1 MEKILNISGQN
12 EVEEESYTASVDS
25 QWLDMSWL
33 DRCVFFL
40 SNTLYYFL
48 NPNSG
53 ELDCACSLFRKHLSM
68 KKGSE
73 VPEFLQFPS
82 KISAQSFML

>member
-33 DRCVFFL
+33 DRCVFFYQIL
-40 SNTLYYFL
+40 YITFLTLIVGSWIM
-48 NPNSG
+48 P
-53 ELDCACSLFRKHLSM
+53 AVCSESTY
-68 KKGSE
+68 
-73 VPEFLQFPS
+73 P
-82 KISAQSFML
+82 